1 MMSRNPIKSVFAVAL
16 TMVMTVA
23 MSLLSEGVY
32 AQNKKSSQ
40 AETPEEKARIEEQR
54 RIIKEL
60 EQKIEQDEK
69 RISSIKKDKSTAQ
82 QRVTSITRQ
91 INSRNQLLNRTE
103 REIGHIESD
112 ITRNDSLITST
123 KRQIDYERE
132 RYAEMVREAYRN
144 HQQNNYVTYILA
156 SESFSDAA
164 RRIANIRAVASLRA
178 TRLQRI
184 DSLNSALT
192 RQQTTLAERR
202 KELGEVQRKAEV
214 QRDKLRGDVASAK
227 QTMKLLSSREQAAL
241 RAKMEREE
249 QLDVAISEL
258 RKLTKGNT
266 EGASFSRK
274 TSNLNLPVVG
284 GSVRKYKGNMAEIVG
299 ERGATVRSIYD
310 GKVVDVRRN
319 RISGKYD
326 VFVAHGEYI
335 TSYANLDAVSVEKNS
350 KVAKNGRLGVIGSS
364 VNINTMEP
372 EYKMIFG
379 IYSPSPKETMRAADC
394 FKKR

>member
-1 MMSRNPIKSVFAVAL
+1 MSRNPIKTVLAVAL

-40 AETPEEKARIEEQR
+40 TETPEEKARIEEQR

-227 QTMKLLSSREQAAL
+227 QTMKQLSSREQAAL

-299 ERGATVRSIYD
+299 ERGAAVRSIYD